1 MAGPRK
7 SDLYKLSAVELRGLI
22 GRRELS
28 PVELLDH
35 LLARIDRLDPRI
47 HAFVHLDRRGARA
60 AARRAEKAMMSG
72 DKLGALHGLPISV
85 KDLIMVKGMPWTR
98 GSWFFRDAVPKQD
111 PPAIERL
118 RKAGASLTGKTN
130 TPELGWKGAS
140 SNVLFPETCNPWDLS
155 RTPGGSSGGATA
167 ATAAGFGPFHIGSD
181 GGGSIRIPAAF
192 TGTFGFKASYGRI
205 PNTPVAPNG
214 RIGHLGPQTR
224 SVDDAAL
231 LYRVLAGPDER
242 DPHSLPAEP
251 IPEGDLAPLE
261 GLRIG
266 WAPDL
271 GFLKADAEVVRVCER
286 AVQKFADARC
296 TIVPLD
302 IKIEDPLDST
312 IGIAIRAGI
321 GGIVTQ
327 FPDWRKRID
336 PGLGAVIEAAQET
349 MSPFS
354 LSDAALGIGRI
365 WEGLRKHFA
374 RIDVL
379 ALPTT
384 PTVAFPIG
392 QDGPTRWLKEPE
404 GALRWFG
411 LTAAFNATGQPAAS
425 VPAGFTRAGLPVGL
439 QLVGQR
445 FDDWRLLRACKTFED
460 LAPWADRWPKSVGG

>member
-1 MAGPRK
+1 MARARK
-7 SDLYKLSAVELRGLI
+7 SELYRLSAVELRGLI

-28 PVELLDH
+28 PVEFLNH
-35 LLARIDRLDPRI
+35 VLARIDRLDPKI
-47 HAFVHLDRRGARA
+47 HAFVHLDRRGAKA

-72 DKLGALHGLPISV
+72 DSLGLLHGLPISI
-85 KDLIMVKGMPWTR
+85 KDLVMVKGMPWTR
-98 GSWFFRDAVPKQD
+98 GSWFFRDSIPKQD

-118 RKAGASLTGKTN
+118 RKAGAIITGKTN
-130 TPELGWKGAS
+130 TPELGWKGAT
-140 SNVLFPETCNPWDLS
+140 SNVLFPETRNPWNLS

-181 GGGSIRIPAAF
+181 GGGSIRIPASF

-224 SVDDAAL
+224 TVDDAAL

-242 DPHSLPAEP
+242 DPHSLPSETIAD
-251 IPEGDLAPLE
+251 GDLAPIE

-271 GFLKADAEVVRVCER
+271 GFLKADAEVVRICER
-286 AVQKFADARC
+286 AVQRFADARC
-296 TIVPLD
+296 TIVPLK
-302 IKIEDPLDST
+302 INIEDPLEST
-312 IGIAIRAGI
+312 IGIAMRAGI
-321 GGIVTQ
+321 GAIVTG

-336 PGLGAVIEAAQET
+336 PGLGEVIEAAQEN

-365 WEGLRKHFA
+365 WEGLRMHFA

-392 QDGPTRWLKEPE
+392 QDGPTRWLKQPD
-404 GALRWFG
+404 GATRWFG

-445 FDDWRLLRACKTFED
+445 YDDWTLMRACKTFET
-460 LAPWADRWPKSVGG
+460 LVPWADRWPKMARR